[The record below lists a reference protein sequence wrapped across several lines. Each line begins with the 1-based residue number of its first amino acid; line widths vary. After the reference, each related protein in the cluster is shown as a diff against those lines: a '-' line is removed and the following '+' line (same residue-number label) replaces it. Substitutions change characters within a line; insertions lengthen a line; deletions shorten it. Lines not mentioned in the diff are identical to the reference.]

1 MIRRTLVRIPAR
13 WFAPALIFSLTLA
26 AQDSPPAAPSH
37 TGMGPMNASGM
48 FLMDLGTGTSAHPAS
63 WPMPMIVMHFGK
75 WSSMFMGT
83 GYIADIQQSG
93 PRGGDKL
100 YGPNWFMATAQHQAG
115 AKGTFQADLMLS
127 LDPATI
133 TNRRYPLL
141 FQTGETAYG
150 VPIADGQ
157 HPHNLIMELGF
168 HYTYQ
173 VSDGTF
179 VDVYAAPVGD
189 PALGPEA
196 YPHRASSAELPE
208 ATLSHHLQD
217 STHVSDDVITLG
229 ITRGLPQG
237 KIKLEASG
245 FHGGEPGENR
255 WAIAPSGEQGAIDSW
270 SGRLWYF
277 PTSNWAAQVSMGRLA
292 HPEALEPGDQVRSTA
307 SLHYSKR
314 MFGSSW
320 SSSFIWGRTHNTA
333 SQRNL
338 NSYLVESVA
347 PIRKGNFITG
357 RIELVDKDE
366 LFSAQPV
373 LEEQLDRTAGSTFR
387 IGAYT
392 VGYTRDVKLFRYLE
406 TGLGANFS
414 AYSLPGAIKPYYGN
428 HPVGANVFL
437 RLRLKSAS

>member
-1 MIRRTLVRIPAR
+1 M
-13 WFAPALIFSLTLA
+13 
-26 AQDSPPAAPSH
+26 
-37 TGMGPMNASGM
+37 
-48 FLMDLGTGTSAHPAS
+48 
-63 WPMPMIVMHFGK
+63 
-75 WSSMFMGT
+75 
-83 GYIADIQQSG
+83 
-93 PRGGDKL
+93 
-100 YGPNWFMATAQHQAG
+100 
-115 AKGTFQADLMLS
+115 
-127 LDPATI
+127 
-133 TNRRYPLL
+133 
-141 FQTGETAYG
+141 
-150 VPIADGQ
+150 
-157 HPHNLIMELGF
+157 
-168 HYTYQ
+168 
-173 VSDGTF
+173 
-179 VDVYAAPVGD
+179 
-189 PALGPEA
+189 
-196 YPHRASSAELPE
+196 
-208 ATLSHHLQD
+208 
-217 STHVSDDVITLG
+217 ITLG
-229 ITRGLPQG
+229 VTHGLPQG

-255 WAIAPSGEQGAIDSW
+255 WIIEQGAINSW

-314 MFGSSW
+314 MLGSSW

-373 LEEQLDRTAGSTFR
+373 LEEQLNRTAGSTFR

-428 HPVGANVFL
+428 HPLGANVFV